1 MKTMVKIKKTKTWF
15 FENTN
20 KIHKLLSRLIKKR
33 EKTQINKI
41 INEKEVKTDITE
53 IQRIT
58 RDYYKQLYTNKMDNL
73 EEMDKFLETYSLP
86 RLNHEEIGNLNKP
99 TMTKEI

>member
-41 INEKEVKTDITE
+41 INEKREATTDSAN
-53 IQRIT
+53 IQ
-58 RDYYKQLYTNKMDNL
+58 
-73 EEMDKFLETYSLP
+73 
-86 RLNHEEIGNLNKP
+86 
-99 TMTKEI
+99 

>member
-1 MKTMVKIKKTKTWF
+1 MKTMVKIKKTKTLL

-41 INEKEVKTDITE
+41 INEKREATTDSAN
-53 IQRIT
+53 IQ
-58 RDYYKQLYTNKMDNL
+58 
-73 EEMDKFLETYSLP
+73 
-86 RLNHEEIGNLNKP
+86 
-99 TMTKEI
+99 